1 MAEHLSQ
8 RGYSVSVA
16 TTYAHYPSWDRPTG
30 VPPASR
36 ERHAGVQIRRRWL
49 YVPQR
54 QTTARR
60 AAYELSM
67 FTAGLTALPQRRP
80 DVVLGFIPSL
90 AAGALTA
97 LAGKLYRRPYGLVI
111 HDLVGPGAR
120 QSGLAGDA
128 VARGVSRTELDVAR
142 GAASVAIIADGFRD
156 YFERVGGIPAD
167 RLVRVRTWTRRTEPS
182 ETRDQVRRELG
193 WRPDDFVCLHAG
205 NMGLKQDLDNVLDAA
220 RLVDGRGV
228 RFVLLGDGNDRER
241 LQQRAKE
248 LSIGSVS
255 FLDFAGPGRYEAILQ
270 AADVLLVNQGPSV
283 GDMSLPSKLT
293 SYFAAG
299 QPVVAAIAP
308 DSETAREIRAA
319 HGGVL
324 VPPAHPEALAD
335 GVLALR
341 EDPALREALGRHGR
355 QFAEDVLAPEHI
367 LSAYEDLVRRIHA
380 TG

>member
-1 MAEHLSQ
+1 
-8 RGYSVSVA
+8 
-16 TTYAHYPSWDRPTG
+16 
-30 VPPASR
+30 
-36 ERHAGVQIRRRWL
+36 
-49 YVPQR
+49 
-54 QTTARR
+54 
-60 AAYELSM
+60 
-67 FTAGLTALPQRRP
+67 
-80 DVVLGFIPSL
+80 
-90 AAGALTA
+90 
-97 LAGKLYRRPYGLVI
+97 
-111 HDLVGPGAR
+111 
-120 QSGLAGDA
+120 
-128 VARGVSRTELDVAR
+128 
-142 GAASVAIIADGFRD
+142 
-156 YFERVGGIPAD
+156 
-167 RLVRVRTWTRRTEPS
+167 
-182 ETRDQVRRELG
+182 
-193 WRPDDFVCLHAG
+193 
-205 NMGLKQDLDNVLDAA
+205 MGLKQDLDNVLDAA

-324 VPPAHPEALAD
+324 VPPAQPEALAD

-380 TG
+380 AG